1 MEYPLTGYH
10 HITACATGALED
22 VTFFTQ
28 AVGFRMAR
36 HTVLMDGS
44 LPADEPAGTLG
55 QALHLP
61 PWMKDRWDEIRAQ
74 RDPIVVPETATSV
87 S

>member
-1 MEYPLTGYH
+1 MEYPLMGYH
-10 HITACATGALED
+10 HITACAAVAQED
-22 VTFFTQ
+22 VTYFTQ
-28 AVGFRMAR
+28 AVGFRMAKQ
-36 HTVLMDGS
+36 TVLMDGWS
-44 LPADEPAGTLG
+44 PTDEPAGTLG

-74 RDPIVVPETATSV
+74 LDPIVVPETATSA